1 MTVYVDPV
9 TAAVNELSD
18 DELMETWEALERLN
32 PPDPDELP
40 EGEKAASYVWSAS
53 EVARHMYAAA
63 LRGYRDPVYNAML
76 MRGVKAPE
84 RQATL
89 R

>member
-1 MTVYVDPV
+1 MTVPVDPL
-9 TAAVNELSD
+9 TAALNELSD

-63 LRGYRDPVYNAML
+63 LRGYQDPLYNAML
-76 MRGVKAPE
+76 MRGVKVPE
-84 RQATL
+84 RKSG
-89 R
+89 RR